1 MKNFNFG
8 VKNFRAFDSNGV
20 NLEVAPITILTGC
33 NSSGKSSFVKAIGIL
48 DSFLQQVHNS
58 LEKDSQIT
66 LDQYVLDFKSLRNK
80 LLGNFNN
87 VLNNKELNEI
97 TFSYT
102 VYSFILKSDV
112 NVELTFSAEDKF
124 KDVES
129 NIKKDKLNN
138 GYLKQLVIST
148 DKGIIYS
155 SCITDK
161 DGQDNCNLK
170 IFKDTVFENSLNPR
184 KLFRN
189 IIKSPIYQGN
199 DVIEKKRQQLHCI
212 SENYVKN
219 NLIFYIPLLDELKD
233 KSADNIKP
241 ALDSILQRLSKKG
254 IDEKLESKI
263 IDTVHLVFKD
273 FAQSEGNNT
282 FGNYYKMAETSFLEN
297 PTKRYN
303 KLLFR
308 KSPTIYPNLHIQE
321 DWLYT
326 DRTHKD
332 TPISFEIIYETFIVL
347 ESLIN
352 QDYTKSPLYEIDRYN
367 EYSRVSHI
375 SYIALS
381 SLFEEFL
388 VKCLTPNWSNSLQLS
403 NSNNVYQKRYYVLDE
418 ENDALALSLK
428 KYFRAYR
435 ENGNVMFK
443 DYTPDSFINKWLKR
457 FKIADKINIEQDNE
471 GFGIIKITLEKDGN
485 IMHLADHGLGITYLV
500 YCMLQ
505 IEAAILA
512 AKGEWNTPRSKHKF
526 YFEEQI
532 VAIEEPESHLH
543 PNYQSRLAE
552 MFVDAYQKYK
562 IRFIIETH
570 SEYLI
575 RKTQTLVSQNYNT
588 IENLQ
593 QENPFKIFY
602 FQKKSENP
610 VYEMI
615 YRPDGRFSNDFGTGF
630 FDEATNL
637 AFELF

>member
-1 MKNFNFG
+1 MKNFNFE

-33 NSSGKSSFVKAIGIL
+33 NSSGKSSFVKAFGLL
-48 DSFLQQVHNS
+48 DSFLQQIRNS
-58 LEKDSQIT
+58 IEKDSPIT
-66 LDQYVLDFKSLRNK
+66 LDQYVLDFKSNQNK
-80 LLGNFNN
+80 ILGNFNN

-161 DGQDNCNLK
+161 DGQDNCNLN

-233 KSADNIKP
+233 KTADNIKP
-241 ALDSILQRLSKKG
+241 ALDNILQRLSKKG

-263 IDTVHLVFKD
+263 INTVHLVFKD

-282 FGNYYKMAETSFLEN
+282 FGDYYKMAETSFLEN

-303 KLLFR
+303 KILFR
-308 KSPTIYPNLHIQE
+308 KSPTIYPCLYVQE

-332 TPISFEIIYETFIVL
+332 TPISFEIIYETFIEIETL
-347 ESLIN
+347 LDK
-352 QDYTKSPLYEIDRYN
+352 DYTKSQFYKIEGNN
-367 EYSRVSHI
+367 EFSRLSHI
-375 SYIALS
+375 SYNAVS
-381 SLFEEFL
+381 TLFKEFL
-388 VKCLTPNWSNSLQLS
+388 IKCLTPNWYNSLQFS
-403 NSNNVYQKRYYVLDE
+403 NSGNIYQKRYYVLDE
-418 ENDALALSLK
+418 ENDAFALSLK

-435 ENGNVMFK
+435 ENGNNDFK
-443 DYTPDSFINKWLKR
+443 NYAPDSFINKWLKK
-457 FKIADKINIEQDNE
+457 FEIADKINIEQDNE
-471 GFGIIKITLEKDGN
+471 GFGVIKITLEKDGN

-505 IEAAILA
+505 IETAILA
-512 AKGEWNTPRSKHKF
+512 AKGDRYAPTLGHKF
-526 YFEEQI
+526 HFEEQI

-543 PNYQSRLAE
+543 PNYQSLLAE
-552 MFVDAYQKYK
+552 MFVDAQKYN

-575 RKTQTLVSQNYNT
+575 RKTQALVSKNYNT

-602 FQKKSENP
+602 FQKESENP